1 MSIESSFNST
11 LPGPWEAPCGF
22 YKTTS
27 IQADLC
33 CCIPSWNS
41 TYSGRLSK
49 QTFSRTL
56 GDNLTVSGVKRL
68 KDGWLFYLK
77 KVEAKYTDMWLSKC
91 LCAETPVWGE
101 SQCTAGTGDWGDL
114 PRCPRL
120 DTFPCPIPSANT
132 EETSLHVLDAAALVW
147 VLPLRHFKLLT
158 SYFQSIGKG
167 TPGLWSKSKG
177 DGELRFI

>member
-22 YKTTS
+22 YKITS

-68 KDGWLFYLK
+68 KDGWLFFLK
-77 KVEAKYTDMWLSKC
+77 KVEAKYTDTWLSKC
-91 LCAETPVWGE
+91 LCVETPVWGE

-120 DTFPCPIPSANT
+120 DTFPCFPFHQQTPRKQVFRF
-132 EETSLHVLDAAALVW
+132 LML
-147 VLPLRHFKLLT
+147 LPLSECCHSRT
-158 SYFQSIGKG
+158 VEQ
-167 TPGLWSKSKG
+167 
-177 DGELRFI
+177 E